1 MKYLKKFEK
10 YNPNLKDPD
19 NAYFQRCLFSFLN
32 RIKTDDFALKS
43 GYYEDGNAHPAIVLN
58 IVDNRQGYRYR
69 KDKPVLTIRVL
80 QVTDKQLR
88 NIKTKSKFKIYL
100 NTFYDTTRVADQ
112 IFLDALIEFLKTT
125 FTKYSYWNKDRYNSG
140 KYEYFIDTSNI
151 DNIET
156 ELNDFDIEVYK
167 NMKKFNI

>member
-10 YNPNLKDPD
+10 YDPNLKDPD
-19 NAYFQRCLFSFLN
+19 NAYVQILIINFLN
-32 RIKTDDFALKS
+32 RIKTDDFAVKTF
-43 GYYEDGNAHPAIVLN
+43 YERDNDKEAIALN

-69 KDKPVLTIRVL
+69 EDKPVLTIRVL
-80 QVTDKQLR
+80 QVTDKKLR

-125 FTKYSYWNKDRYNSG
+125 FTKYSYWNNDRYNSG

-167 NMKKFNI
+167 SMKKFNI